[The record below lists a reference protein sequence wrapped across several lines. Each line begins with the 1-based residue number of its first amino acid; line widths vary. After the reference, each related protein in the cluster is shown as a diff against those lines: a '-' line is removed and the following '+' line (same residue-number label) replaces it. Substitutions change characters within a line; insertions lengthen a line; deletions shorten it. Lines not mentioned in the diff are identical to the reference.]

1 MAPIKVGVVGY
12 GFAAKSFHL
21 PFITAIPDY
30 EVVAIL
36 QRAEAP
42 SDPASA
48 PKGSHCTVDFPTVK
62 HYRAADDFFADPQ
75 IQFVVVATHTDTH
88 ASFARKA
95 LLAGKHGTP
104 EASPHNLK
112 SLTHNNQ

>member
-1 MAPIKVGVVGY
+1 MAPIKVGIVGY

-48 PKGSHCTVDFPTVK
+48 PAGSHCTVDYPQIK
-62 HYRAADDFFADPQ
+62 HYRTSEDFFADPEFT
-75 IQFVVVATHTDTH
+75 FVVVATHADTH
-88 ASFARKA
+88 ALFCEKA
-95 LLAGKHGTP
+95 LLAGKNGIAPKRTSGH
-104 EASPHNLK
+104 
-112 SLTHNNQ
+112 

>member
-12 GFAAKSFHL
+12 GFSAKSFHL

-48 PKGSHCTVDFPTVK
+48 PKGSHCTVDFPKVK
-62 HYRAADDFFADPQ
+62 HYRTADDFFADSE

-88 ASFARKA
+88 SSFAKKA

-104 EASPHNLK
+104 VAYRNI
-112 SLTHNNQ
+112 